1 MLFRSYI
8 IPRLG
13 ASSHCYFHQISHSI
27 FEILTNVGFKIH
39 FIFILFSVFYNTR
52 PSRYH
57 QSQPR
62 FKQHRSSMFPILV
75 QYSFRSKILTTT
87 DFALQPRILLAHLN
101 QHQYNNMHRKASVK
115 EDAFIKLI
123 KFAVTSGI
131 NINRGAS
138 YRIL

>member
-1 MLFRSYI
+1 
-8 IPRLG
+8 
-13 ASSHCYFHQISHSI
+13 
-27 FEILTNVGFKIH
+27 
-39 FIFILFSVFYNTR
+39 
-52 PSRYH
+52 
-57 QSQPR
+57 
-62 FKQHRSSMFPILV
+62 MFPILV